1 MIKTK
6 KCKDS
11 GFTIIELLT
20 VLVIVS
26 FAIIALFVG
35 IKFTENQVFKNGRS
49 RKAILLA
56 SARLEF
62 HYFYWKKTGEFLDSF
77 NNADDIPIYGG
88 TFQFDSPSYGNN
100 IDINFDT
107 SIDRDYEYQSLGNN
121 YLRTTVTVKGSW
133 KEPSRDNKI
142 QTLNLIEV
150 YYDRLQ

>member
-1 MIKTK
+1 MINTR

-20 VLVIVS
+20 VFVIVS

-35 IKFTENQVFKNGRS
+35 IKFTENQVFKNARS

-62 HYFYWKKTGEFLDSF
+62 HYFYWKKTGEFLDQS

-88 TFQFDSPSYGNN
+88 TYLFDKPSFGND
-100 IDINFDT
+100 IDIKFRT
-107 SIDRDYEYQSLGNN
+107 TIYRDYGYQSMGND
-121 YLRTTVTVKGSW
+121 YLKTTITVEGSW
-133 KEPSRDNKI
+133 KEPSRKNET

-150 YYDRLQ
+150 YYDRIQ